1 MSPAPA
7 LRFWKQLTVALAMIL
22 STSLLHAEGTESLPS
37 WLTPSLTQKIVDINM
52 NPEQKTTFG
61 AALTDFVTGL
71 RDDVGK
77 VLRRGGSNLEK
88 KLQRAQK
95 KRVSAF
101 RTTMLKA
108 LDEKQHDAFEAY
120 LSEQVEVLAEAFP

>member
-7 LRFWKQLTVALAMIL
+7 QRFWKQLIVALTMIL
-22 STSLLHAEGTESLPS
+22 STSLVHAEGAGSLPS

-95 KRVSAF
+95 KRVIAF